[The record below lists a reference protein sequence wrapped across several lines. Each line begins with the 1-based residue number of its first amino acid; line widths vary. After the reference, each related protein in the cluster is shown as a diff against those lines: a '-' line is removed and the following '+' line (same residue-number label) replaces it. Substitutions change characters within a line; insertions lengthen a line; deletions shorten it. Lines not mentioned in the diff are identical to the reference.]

1 MPRQM
6 PDPFSWAD
14 GLLYVGRFKIG
25 SFSGDHLELM
35 AVLRDDSVEM
45 RHGDPTGSEMIVE
58 MPGRHVIDR
67 LDLLGVDEAA
77 ALTAYEAWR
86 SRKIARYED
95 DMRPHD
101 EEASLDPVRRPIRLS
116 AASAREYRDALLELD
131 CRTWITRTR
140 STAATAGPELD
151 GIRVGPEPENFWWLL
166 SVVVG
171 STGVDNI
178 VMRLRLVLLVFPDE
192 QVTVRI
198 RIPETGLI
206 ARSLERSPSA
216 ALRTMQ
222 NVGAVYSPT
231 VVLTE
236 GRTDAEFL
244 RGALSLLYPHL
255 DDLVRFMDFEGSAK
269 PEGSA
274 SALVRTLH
282 AFVAAGISNHLVAVF
297 DNDSAAVD
305 AMRALGSDLPKNVAV
320 MRYPYLDLAA
330 SYPTYGPPSSDS
342 PQGVLSTADVNGLAG
357 SIELYLGHDVLT
369 RPDGQ
374 LRPVQWRAFVR
385 GVQRYQGEIT
395 DKGEIQMLF
404 RSKLERAWKEGGHL
418 PDQDWAGMDLILREI
433 LAAHAGMRGP
443 LRAAVEPE

>member
-1 MPRQM
+1 VICSRLPVARQT
-6 PDPFSWAD
+6 
-14 GLLYVGRFKIG
+14 I
-25 SFSGDHLELM
+25 
-35 AVLRDDSVEM
+35 
-45 RHGDPTGSEMIVE
+45 
-58 MPGRHVIDR
+58 
-67 LDLLGVDEAA
+67 
-77 ALTAYEAWR
+77 
-86 SRKIARYED
+86 
-95 DMRPHD
+95 
-101 EEASLDPVRRPIRLS
+101 RR
-116 AASAREYRDALLELD
+116 
-131 CRTWITRTR
+131 
-140 STAATAGPELD
+140 
-151 GIRVGPEPENFWWLL
+151 
-166 SVVVG
+166 VG
-171 STGVDNI
+171 STHRSTHSSTESGADDL
-178 VMRLRLVLLVFPDE
+178 MHA
-192 QVTVRI
+192 
-198 RIPETGLI
+198 TGLNDI
-206 ARSLERSPSA
+206 RYPNGSP
-216 ALRTMQ
+216 
-222 NVGAVYSPT
+222 
-231 VVLTE
+231 
-236 GRTDAEFL
+236 
-244 RGALSLLYPHL
+244 
-255 DDLVRFMDFEGSAK
+255 K